1 MAHDNYHSRKTWE
14 LTAYEIF
21 RKPQLIRAHDTPVG
35 IKPRS
40 LHSELMCPICLD
52 LLQNTHTT
60 KECLHRFCC
69 ECITTALRSG
79 NKECPTCRKKL
90 VSRRSL
96 RPDPNFD
103 KLISQIYPN
112 RDSMQSVH
120 QVAYEAMM
128 SHANS
133 TKAHFQSVEEGLQHQ
148 SIMRNQRPKKNDF
161 KSELGDDMQHTN
173 IKEEIE
179 HEPHHMNTA
188 NVEEEQKDDSDGQVT
203 VELKAHPE
211 QNGYTATRRFKVEQI
226 ATVGHISK
234 YLTEKITHD
243 PALRKYVSSDVY
255 NLFVKVKRENTYTKA
270 EPNVSLREVRHSMQ
284 LKSPHLTLYYL
295 CESSEETPDNQNL

>member
-120 QVAYEAMM
+120 EVAYQAMM
-128 SHANS
+128 SQNNS
-133 TKAHFQSVEEGLQHQ
+133 TNAHFQSVEEGLQHQ

-161 KSELGDDMQHTN
+161 KNELGEELQHSS
-173 IKEEIE
+173 IKKEIDT
-179 HEPHHMNTA
+179 HHMNAA
-188 NVEEEQKDDSDGQVT
+188 NVEEEQKDDYDGQVT

-211 QNGYTATRRFKVEQI
+211 QSGYTATRRFKVEQI

-234 YLTEKITHD
+234 YLSEKITHD
-243 PALRKYVSSDVY
+243 PALSKHSSPDVY
-255 NLFVKVKRENTYTKA
+255 NLYVKVKRENLYKKA
-270 EPNVSLREVRHSMQ
+270 EPSVSLREVRQSLQ
-284 LKSPHLTLYYL
+284 LKSPYLTLYFL
-295 CESSEETPDNQNL
+295 CETSEDTPMDQDL